1 MAIADPLSRLARQE
15 HQLDNLDLPLM
26 LEILLKELPSSVRSA
41 LSIRVNAEK
50 DTIVATR
57 IVQRWRKPSNP
68 INNTVVGSISDKID
82 FLISAPY
89 ADKLPPKVAEL
100 IRKNIPFAV
109 LLPLSLINEIDR
121 TGKTSIDE
129 SVREKRL
136 TMKLIIATSLG
147 QGWLINHPECKVVNS
162 PHAVFFTTCSAN

>member
-26 LEILLKELPSSVRSA
+26 LEMLLKELPSSVRNA

-50 DTIVATR
+50 DTVVATR

-68 INNTVVGSISDKID
+68 ISNTVGSISDKID

-100 IRKNIPFAV
+100 IRKDIP
-109 LLPLSLINEIDR
+109 SLINEIDR
-121 TGKTSIDE
+121 TGKTSVDE
-129 SVREKRL
+129 AVRKKRL

-147 QGWLINHPECKVVNS
+147 QGWLINHPECKVV
-162 PHAVFFTTCSAN
+162 